1 MEDVVTD
8 KEHIENDIEKAEA
21 SNNEAEGNKEV
32 PKRNMRDCIYG
43 NIDVSVKTMDKV
55 IMVLLIALAASF
67 IFGIIV

>member
-21 SNNEAEGNKEV
+21 LNNEAEGNKEV

-43 NIDVSVKTMDKV
+43 NIDVSVKTMEK
-55 IMVLLIALAASF
+55 
-67 IFGIIV
+67 

>member
-21 SNNEAEGNKEV
+21 LNNEAEGNKEV

-43 NIDVSVKTMDKV
+43 NKV
-55 IMVLLIALAASF
+55 RITFCGSGFFWEQV
-67 IFGIIV
+67 